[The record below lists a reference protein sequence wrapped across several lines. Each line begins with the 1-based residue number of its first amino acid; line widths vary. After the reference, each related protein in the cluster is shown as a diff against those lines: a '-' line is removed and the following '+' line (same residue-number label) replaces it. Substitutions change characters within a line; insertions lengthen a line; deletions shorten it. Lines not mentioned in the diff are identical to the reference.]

1 MCDIHIVTTRC
12 PTPPF
17 PFPMTPLRGH
27 RVPFFGL
34 AQHAVLPEKG
44 YPKLAGSFVD
54 MWHSEPCKLPSRL
67 CRRILCA
74 SRYIIWHRGL
84 VLCEAPN
91 PSPIWFPP
99 PGLRLGFCLAT
110 TKSTLGKYPS

>member
-1 MCDIHIVTTRC
+1 MSTPSPKWWIMSGVSYLSFPKVYRSSSPQSLDLEVAKVYLTNEGMCDIHIVTTRC

-44 YPKLAGSFVD
+44 YPKLAGSFAD

-74 SRYIIWHRGL
+74 S
-84 VLCEAPN
+84 
-91 PSPIWFPP
+91 
-99 PGLRLGFCLAT
+99 
-110 TKSTLGKYPS
+110 